1 MKNKGLIWLIV
12 AVVIVAILGTI
23 FLTRTQQK
31 QVNSCL
37 DTDTPEGCYTKYLQE
52 GVDAYVV
59 EDYETALE
67 KFQLSALAY
76 DNDKTEGFTVW
87 RNIGNS
93 YQELGQ
99 YDKAMEVYDE
109 LLTIAHQDTALVYL
123 DYIRLYDR
131 QKKYQEALNIAD
143 QAYEKL
149 KDPNYLYKKA
159 QVLEEME
166 RYSSEIEVY
175 EQLLRV
181 DPDNKDS
188 IQTKIDRLKKV
199 HGL

>member
-1 MKNKGLIWLIV
+1 MKNKALIWLIV
-12 AVVIVAILGTI
+12 IVVALAIIGTI
-23 FLTRTQQK
+23 FFTKSQQK

-37 DTDTPEGCYTKYLQE
+37 DSDTPEGCYSRYLQE
-52 GVDAYVV
+52 GVDAYVA
-59 EDYETALE
+59 EDYEVALE

-76 DNDKTEGFTVW
+76 DNDKVEGFTVW
-87 RNIGNS
+87 RNIGNT

-99 YDKAMEVYDE
+99 YDKAIEVYDE
-109 LLTIAHQDTALVYL
+109 LLTIPSQDVAMVYL

-131 QKKYQEALNIAD
+131 QKKYQDALNIAD
-143 QAYEKL
+143 QAYEYL

-166 RYSSEIEVY
+166 RYTQEIEVY

-199 HGL
+199 HVL